1 MGHTVTH
8 CDTLQ
13 LPQSRDG
20 FCLFV
25 FFSLGGEVARADR
38 KRQEDEWDW
47 GAQCEIH
54 KESIRKRF

>member
-1 MGHTVTH
+1 
-8 CDTLQ
+8 
-13 LPQSRDG
+13 
-20 FCLFV
+20 LFV